1 MDKNFIKVVM
11 YLIICVLFGSIVN
24 ESAQI
29 LFLKNKMGNIKDNTE
44 NKKRENEILKNE
56 LVLLEND
63 KRYLLIL
70 ARKNLGM
77 IKHTE
82 KIYRFDN

>member
-44 NKKRENEILKNE
+44 NKKTENEILKNE